1 MSTKNICN
9 VCGENCLYDT
19 GEEIFGN
26 SVYVAQKAS
35 INGLWK
41 NENAD
46 YREDHSCTLCKAC
59 YNLVKNYIEK
69 ELGGKID
76 IKKYTI
82 IDSVTEEWMT
92 GETPKN
98 RVPRSDNG

>member
-1 MSTKNICN
+1 MSIKNICN
-9 VCGENCLYDT
+9 ACGENCLHDT

-26 SVYVAQKAS
+26 PVYVVEKAS
-35 INGLWK
+35 INALWK
-41 NENAD
+41 NKSVD
-46 YREDHSCTLCKAC
+46 YGEAHSCTLCKAC

>member
-46 YREDHSCTLCKAC
+46 YREDLALFARLVITLLK
-59 YNLVKNYIEK
+59 
-69 ELGGKID
+69 
-76 IKKYTI
+76 TI
-82 IDSVTEEWMT
+82 
-92 GETPKN
+92 
-98 RVPRSDNG
+98 